1 MKRSMI
7 DWRAACALAL
17 FMAAGS
23 QEASAALPD
32 TGSAGAAFVAGYCTQ
47 CHGAP
52 SPSSHSARE
61 WAGVVE
67 RMQNWRV
74 TKGFGAIP
82 DRDLGPLLDYLK
94 RHGRTQ

>member
-1 MKRSMI
+1 MKKSMI
-7 DWRAACALAL
+7 DWRAACAFA
-17 FMAAGS
+17 FMAVCS

-32 TGSAGAAFVAGYCTQ
+32 PDPGAALVAGYCTQ

-61 WAGVVE
+61 WAGVVD

-74 TKGFGAIP
+74 IKGFGAIP
-82 DRDLGPLLDYLK
+82 DGDLRPLLDYLK
-94 RHGRTQ
+94 RHGRAQ